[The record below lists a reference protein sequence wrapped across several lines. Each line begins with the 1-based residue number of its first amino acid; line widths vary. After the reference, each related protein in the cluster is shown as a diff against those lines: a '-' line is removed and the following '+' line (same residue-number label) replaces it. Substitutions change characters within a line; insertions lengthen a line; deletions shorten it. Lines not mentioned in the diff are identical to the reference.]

1 MQISFFDYRP
11 TLVDLDFKSPLL
23 ENLSKVTP
31 ENLLNLIVYGPSS
44 SGKTTK
50 IYAFLASMLD
60 KKVYDVKN
68 NIFEEDRKTINYKS
82 SIYHIEID
90 PICLGSDE
98 RFFIQSFLKS
108 YTETKN
114 IGLNIPKIILI
125 KNAHLL
131 SKQTQMSLRKTMEK
145 ASLTARFIFEIS
157 KTVSFSEALFSR
169 SFFVKVPL
177 PKESEVKEA
186 LINYSKKYNHSVDE
200 EVIDEIIS
208 DSYKISN
215 RVDLKKV
222 FGFYNY
228 YVSTKNKFHF
238 LYYDKFAEILNYI
251 TSKKI
256 TFVTLQKIREIV
268 NELYINLVPMSELLE
283 YLFNNLSLYFKDKE
297 KEKDKYKNDFIEKL
311 LNCAIK
317 CDINLNKGN
326 KECLHLEHFIISAI
340 ELLEDYKK

>member
-1 MQISFFDYRP
+1 MPISFFDYKP

-23 ENLSKVTP
+23 ENLSKVSP
-31 ENLLNLIVYGPSS
+31 EDLLNLIIYGPPS

-50 IYAFLASMLD
+50 IYAFLASILD

-90 PICLGSDE
+90 PISLGSDE

-114 IGLNIPKIILI
+114 IGLNIPKIIFI

-157 KTVSFSEALFSR
+157 KTVNFSEALFSR
-169 SFFVKVPL
+169 AFFIKIAL
-177 PKESEVKEA
+177 PTKIEVKSA
-186 LINYSKKYNHSVDE
+186 LINYSKKYNHSIDE
-200 EVIDEIIS
+200 EIIDEIIS
-208 DSYKISN
+208 DSCKIFN
-215 RVDLKKV
+215 RVDLKKI

-238 LYYDKFAEILNYI
+238 LYYDKFEEILNYI

-268 NELYINLVPMSELLE
+268 NELYINLVPMPELLD
-283 YLFNNLSLYFKDKE
+283 YLFNNLYDIYKDKSN
-297 KEKDKYKNDFIEKL
+297 KDKNDFIEKL
-311 LNCAIK
+311 LKIATK

-326 KECLHLEHFIISAI
+326 KECLHLEHFIISVI
-340 ELLEDYKK
+340 ELVEDYKK